1 MASKGSTHDETNDSA
16 PSEPRK
22 KFQRTKDEDFGY
34 YFYPQRGGSE
44 EVKSFWSSVWGK
56 SNANNFRCEA
66 NVTWCV
72 QNNPMVKLMMRALKS
87 NGCKVDL
94 RRHISCENCLE
105 KVNGGFDPTTNQVVI
120 CQNNVTKRSTCCN
133 VLAHE
138 FIHAFDSCRAK
149 VDFEDLRHL
158 ACTEIRAANLMHCS
172 FMAAFASGDASPLNV
187 KQRHA
192 QCVKSKA
199 LQSVLMVRNVP
210 VEKAMM
216 IVDSVFDK
224 CYNDLEPVGRRPRK
238 NSRDPERAL
247 LEGQYYGYT

>member
-1 MASKGSTHDETNDSA
+1 MASKEPHEKADDGDLTSA
-16 PSEPRK
+16 PRQ
-22 KFQRTKDEDFGY
+22 KFQRTEEEDYGY
-34 YFYPQRGGSE
+34 YFYPQRSGSE
-44 EVKSFWSSVWGK
+44 EVKSFWRSLWGRTG
-56 SNANNFRCEA
+56 ADNFRCEA
-66 NVTWCV
+66 NVVWCME
-72 QNNPMVKLMMRALKS
+72 NNPMVKLLSRALKS
-87 NGCKVDL
+87 HGCEVNL

-120 CQNNVTKRSTCCN
+120 CQNNVKKRNTCCN

-149 VDFEDLRHL
+149 VDFEDLHHL

-172 FMAAFASGDASPLNV
+172 FLTAVAAGDASSINI

-210 VEKAMM
+210 IEKAMV

-247 LEGQYYGYT
+247 LEGQYYGYS